1 MASYQDLLTDWA
13 TLEESASDFWSH
25 SDMQLAAELG
35 KTLLDRNRELESTV
49 REQQATIEDQA
60 QEIEYLTKQTAALRE
75 VNDSRLG
82 IYEHL
87 EASITEL
94 ERSNHRLVTD
104 ALADKKLIRNLSVG
118 VETLEAKCEELQ
130 RTVDQWEERARNGRL
145 SLVDTATSPTL
156 DVQMSDALGKSTTSE
171 DGDGGEMTQLLQQ
184 IQDLRAQRA
193 RDRRKIDQLEEQTA
207 ALAQE
212 NLSLEEQLAVVKQQR
227 DAKSRSLEEEVQMA
241 SDGNGLCVRCLA
253 VLYANESAEGIDD
266 GDDEDETNSMASGS
280 IISQTDSQI
289 RRACLAQSPYQ
300 TLVDKFEALLQ
311 VQRRQFLNQTGNR
324 QQVLNSLPESQ
335 NQSDDQPLSLQ
346 EELQMS
352 GDFSGPPSLL
362 LPEEDDLEEDYEVD
376 DVDQG
381 GPTAGG
387 ISLDKELKASFNHK
401 EESATE
407 EEKKRVNESQTTQET
422 LSVSNTK
429 VSTRASSANHDS
441 LHFYE
446 AETASSGFSDD
457 PIGGVHRST
466 QTDEF
471 THMAPCHG
479 ACHHKEFSSQPKAKP
494 AEAEKAS
501 DKEEE
506 ENARRGTLLC
516 KITEGEDCHVS
527 IYDEALPPT
536 KSRFVKN
543 HPAGEVGDGKDATN
557 GVPGDKHATD
567 TPENRRQMFREIFA
581 VLKRTLMEA
590 RESAHLDDVVIDGTV
605 KSATTETSA
614 QATPSVEPKP
624 AAAPAEEASPA
635 KQEEEGKL
643 EEIKEGEKVKLTP
656 YRKANRDEVEPRVGG
671 SGRRRRG
678 EGRRR
683 REGGSTPVPADGKTD
698 AKPASEESPPT
709 PTPSIPESSA
719 SADECQ
725 TPTNVKRRHHRRG
738 KHGGGKALLVA
749 AVTGNHQRTH
759 VDGGGER
766 CSWPMGPVA
775 ASSPSAEMAR
785 LMRLERSYADALRLG
800 APRKETTQ
808 VWGRGGGG
816 GYRGPK

>member
-1 MASYQDLLTDWA
+1 MRLLDDEEDEFERSM
-13 TLEESASDFWSH
+13 LE
-25 SDMQLAAELG
+25 DMQLAAELG

-60 QEIEYLTKQTAALRE
+60 REIEYLTKQTAALRE

-104 ALADKKLIRNLSVG
+104 AHADKKLIRNLSHG
-118 VETLEAKCEELQ
+118 VETLEARCEELQ
-130 RTVDQWEERARNGRL
+130 RTVNQWEERAQNGRL
-145 SLVDTATSPTL
+145 SLVDTATSPTM
-156 DVQMSDALGKSTTSE
+156 DVQMCDALGKSMTSE
-171 DGDGGEMTQLLQQ
+171 DGDGGEMSQLLQQ

-193 RDRRKIDQLEEQTA
+193 RDRRKIEQLEEETA

-227 DAKSRSLEEEVQMA
+227 DAKSRSLEEEVQLA

-253 VLYANESAEGIDD
+253 VLYANDAAEGIDD

-289 RRACLAQSPYQ
+289 RRACFSQSPYQ

-311 VQRRQFLNQTGNR
+311 VQRKQFLNQAGNR
-324 QQVLNSLPESQ
+324 QHQVLNSLPESQ

-376 DVDQG
+376 DVDQV
-381 GPTAGG
+381 GPANTSNDSVKDMKASYGFKDE
-387 ISLDKELKASFNHK
+387 IVDKEEKATVHL
-401 EESATE
+401 
-407 EEKKRVNESQTTQET
+407 SQPTPET
-422 LSVSNTK
+422 LSATNSK
-429 VSTRASSANHDS
+429 LSTHGGSANHDS
-441 LHFYE
+441 LHYYE
-446 AETASSGFSDD
+446 AETASSGFSDE

-466 QTDEF
+466 QTDEYAPV
-471 THMAPCHG
+471 APCHG
-479 ACHHKEFSSQPKAKP
+479 TCHEKSTPSQETSKDTNEGKGIDQD
-494 AEAEKAS
+494 EAEKI
-501 DKEEE
+501 
-506 ENARRGTLLC
+506 RRGTLLC

-543 HPAGEVGDGKDATN
+543 HPSGEVGGEKDASN
-557 GVPGDKHATD
+557 GIVGDKHPAD

-590 RESAHLDDVVIDGTV
+590 RESAHLDDVVIDGTT
-605 KSATTETSA
+605 KSTPADASTPAAATA
-614 QATPSVEPKP
+614 EPKP
-624 AAAPAEEASPA
+624 AAATSEEVKVMKPAEDV
-635 KQEEEGKL
+635 KL

-656 YRKANRDEVEPRVGG
+656 YRKANREDVEPRMGG
-671 SGRRRRG
+671 SGRKRKG

-683 REGGSTPVPADGKTD
+683 GGGGTTPVPSD
-698 AKPASEESPPT
+698 AKAEAKPQPEEPPASPAPEH
-709 PTPSIPESSA
+709 PESTA

-749 AVTGNHQRTH
+749 AVTGNHQRSH
-759 VDGGGER
+759 VDGGER

-800 APRKETTQ
+800 APRKEPTQ

-816 GYRGPK
+816 GYRGAK